1 MEMEIHSIKQME
13 IFFYN
18 IHVIKHKM
26 SSNIAKVIHEPQPKK
41 WHCRDRLN
49 AEIDD
54 KCLILLG
61 SVPFHNYTWYNG

>member
-1 MEMEIHSIKQME
+1 MEMEIHSVNQMK

-18 IHVIKHKM
+18 ICYKTQDNM

-61 SVPFHNYTWYNG
+61 SVPFHNYT